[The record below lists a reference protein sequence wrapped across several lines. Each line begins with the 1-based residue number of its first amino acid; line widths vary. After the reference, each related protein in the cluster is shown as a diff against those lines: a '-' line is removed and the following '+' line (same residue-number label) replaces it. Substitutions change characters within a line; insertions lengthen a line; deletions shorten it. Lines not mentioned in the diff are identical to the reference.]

1 MSIIIIP
8 TIFAFIILVVSLVL
22 FSILRSVK
30 KKEKEMLAA
39 RLEAL
44 EKSFGQIAEITSKH
58 FSDLKQDVLNHL
70 QTNSRNLDTSTRAMH
85 DRVKDF
91 TESITRMHSALREVH
106 GSVEKSAEKM
116 ASFHDI
122 FKTPQ
127 LRGPWGESSL
137 EYLLNQ
143 RYDRDLILHPYYF
156 KSGEGVEFCLKLPN
170 KLLLP
175 IDSKFP
181 MDSYVAYFEAEEK
194 AKSGRLREFIARIK
208 KEVDDIASK
217 YIRPSEGTADF
228 ALMYIPAEAIYYEIL
243 FNNSDA
249 KIGEYS
255 QSKKVIITSPNTLY
269 LTLRVIEH
277 WFNDIKVSRRTRDI
291 VKRLG
296 DILIDGKKLSE
307 SFEKLGKH
315 IENVQGAYEGSQK
328 RLNILSGKVERVI
341 TLGEKEAKAQ
351 LKKELPKQED

>member
-1 MSIIIIP
+1 MSFISIISILFLIIVAGLL
-8 TIFAFIILVVSLVL
+8 TALFVL
-22 FSILRSVK
+22 FRKLK
-30 KKEKEMLAA
+30 NKGGGELTT
-39 RLEAL
+39 RLESL
-44 EKSFGQIAEITSKH
+44 EKSFGHIAEISSRH
-58 FSDLKQDVLNHL
+58 FSDLKQDVLKHL
-70 QTNSRNLDTSTRAMH
+70 EMNSKNLNSSTSAMH
-85 DRVKDF
+85 ERVRDF
-91 TESITRMHSALREVH
+91 TESITKMHGALKEVH
-106 GSVEKSAEKM
+106 GSVEKSANKM
-116 ASFHDI
+116 ATFQDI

-137 EYLLNQ
+137 QYLLNQ
-143 RYDRDLILHPYYF
+143 RYDKDLIMHPYYF

-170 KLLLP
+170 KLMLP

-181 MDSYVAYFEAEEK
+181 MDSYSDYFESDEN
-194 AKSGRLREFIARIK
+194 AKNQKLREFINRIK
-208 KEVDDIASK
+208 KEIDDIASK

-243 FNNSDA
+243 FNIPDA
-249 KIGEYS
+249 KIGDYS
-255 QSKKVIITSPNTLY
+255 QTKKVIIVSPNTLY

-296 DILIDGKKLSE
+296 DILIDGKKLEE

-315 IENVQGAYEGSQK
+315 IDNVKGAYEGSQK

-341 TLGEKEAKAQ
+341 TIGEKESRAQ
-351 LKKELPKQED
+351 LKKSEMEN